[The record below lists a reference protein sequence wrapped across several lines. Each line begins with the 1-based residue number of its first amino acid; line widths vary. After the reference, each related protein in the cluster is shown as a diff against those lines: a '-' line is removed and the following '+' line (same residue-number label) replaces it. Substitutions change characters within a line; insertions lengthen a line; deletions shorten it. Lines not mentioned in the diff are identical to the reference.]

1 MNALPRTMMLETTD
15 WSGFTLGDLREVVFD
30 LIRSDLPGQQAAA
43 TVHAVA
49 ADLDVLL
56 YLMGPSLGAT
66 VTPGQSMQQ
75 LAQGWSSTP
84 LSSSSRDELLG
95 QFTSMFY
102 PMVFALKELPQL
114 HAAVTAPGADPHAAV
129 EDHVLRI
136 IAARDVGGVSGPVAL
151 DDLPGLS
158 SHDRL
163 RATNAVDDILTW
175 LQAIGVDRLPEV
187 LRRLNPPHGSVDASK
202 AVHVEKIMRRLHQLY
217 TEWDGGHMIHLDQAV
232 RRLVGVSA
240 REALVQT
247 LYAEL
252 PRIIRSPEGDPHP
265 RHGVIPM
272 GMLIAD
278 SWEGYILDDLRL
290 VLDELVRLGYDW
302 AGDAASPRVRESGW
316 TDDQW
321 ADICAP
327 YVDTLALALGM
338 DCGLAFDTDKTQAE
352 NLRGWLTFPLPA
364 DGRLRLYRAY
374 THEWV
379 RIMMR
384 GGPLAELHR
393 SLTTP
398 GLSRGDALDLTF
410 TRILHPQQFSENPDL
425 RATYRELDRWDTP
438 GIEAMTTIRD
448 VILTDTAEMSD
459 ERFNDLVRQVSG
471 LDAQLDRA
479 DSDLMTRIMAAIASM
494 NFRIQ
499 GSADARIHHAVGM
512 LLGWDEREAE
522 EVIRAVALRDQTGTR
537 WEEELEAEQAAKR
550 ADER

>member
-1 MNALPRTMMLETTD
+1 MNAVPRTMMLDMTD

-30 LIRSDLPGQQAAA
+30 LIRSDVPGQQAAA

-56 YLMGPSLGAT
+56 YLMGPSLGAS
-66 VTPGQSMQQ
+66 VTPGHSMQQ
-75 LAQGWSSTP
+75 LAQGWSAMP
-84 LSSSSRDELLG
+84 LRATSRDDLMA
-95 QFTSMFY
+95 QFTGVFY
-102 PMVFALKELPQL
+102 PMVFALKELPRL
-114 HAAVTAPGADPHAAV
+114 HAAATAPGADPHAAV

-136 IAARDVGGVSGPVAL
+136 IAERDVGGVSGTLTL
-151 DDLPGLS
+151 DDIPGLS

-163 RATNAVDDILTW
+163 RAANAVDDILTW
-175 LQAIGVDRLPEV
+175 LQAIGADRWPEV
-187 LRRLNPPHGSVDASK
+187 LRRLSPPNGSVDASD
-202 AVHVEKIMRRLHQLY
+202 AVHIEKIMRRLHQLY
-217 TEWDGGHMIHLDQAV
+217 TEWDGSCMIHLDNAV

-240 REALVQT
+240 REAMVQT

-252 PRIIRSPEGDPHP
+252 PRLIRSPEGDPHP
-265 RHGVIPM
+265 RQGVIPM
-272 GMLIAD
+272 WMLLAD
-278 SWEGYILDDLRL
+278 SWEGYILDDVRI
-290 VLDELVRLGYDW
+290 VLDELVRRGYDW
-302 AGDAASPRVRESGW
+302 AGDAASPRVREAGW

-327 YVDTLALALGM
+327 YIDTLALALGM
-338 DCGLAFDTDKTQAE
+338 DCGLVFDTDKTQAE
-352 NLRGWLTFPLPA
+352 NLRGWLTYSLPA
-364 DGRLRLYRAY
+364 DARARLFRAY

-384 GGPLAELHR
+384 GGPLADLHR

-425 RATYRELDRWDTP
+425 RATYRELDQWDTP

-459 ERFNDLVRQVSG
+459 ERFTDLVRQVSG

-512 LLGWDEREAE
+512 LLGWDEQETQD
-522 EVIRAVALRDQTGTR
+522 VIRAVALRNQTGTR
-537 WEEELEAEQAAKR
+537 WEEDMEAEQTAQR
-550 ADER
+550 ADEG